1 MWNCQF
7 CETEV
12 SESCDYCPTCEFAGC
27 TKGEHHCCDKTMEAF
42 TPSEVAE
49 DELLEIARLVQE
61 CSECGSEFVGA
72 GFPIGREGCWISNP
86 NCGNCYG
93 YVDGVPQG

>member
-42 TPSEVAE
+42 TPSEVGE
-49 DELLEIARLVQE
+49 DELLE
-61 CSECGSEFVGA
+61 G
-72 GFPIGREGCWISNP
+72 
-86 NCGNCYG
+86 
-93 YVDGVPQG
+93 